1 MNYTWRIVLTLA
13 GLFLTKRPLGAILG
27 FLLGYYFDWKAAH
40 RQQPSGKRVSENI
53 RNQFLP
59 FLFASLGYVAK
70 SDGRISEAEVDHTEK
85 IMEMYGFDTLTRKQA
100 IEWFKSGSQPDNDYD
115 KRLKDFAAIARF
127 RPDVKKVML
136 EMLIGMA
143 LADGV
148 IHPLEEQAL
157 LHIAVTLGVN
167 KRLFQA
173 LLDQLKGQ
181 QAFRQSAGKSTSDA
195 LAEAY
200 TALGVKPA
208 DDMATIKKA
217 YRRRMSEHHPDKLM
231 AQGVPEEVIKIA
243 TEKSQVIQA
252 AYELIC
258 KHREK

>member
-1 MNYTWRIVLTLA
+1 MGYTWRIVLTLA
-13 GLFLTKRPLGAILG
+13 GLILG
-27 FLLGYYFDWKAAH
+27 KGIKGAVLGFIAGFYFDWRAAH
-40 RQQPSGKRVSENI
+40 KQTSGKRVSENI

-70 SDGRISEAEVDHTEK
+70 SDGRISEAEVEHAEK
-85 IMEMYGFDTLTRKQA
+85 IMQMYGFDILTRKQA
-100 IEWFKSGSQPDNDYD
+100 IEWFKSGSRPDNDYEQ
-115 KRLKDFAAIARF
+115 RLKAFAAIARF

-148 IHPLEEQAL
+148 IHPGEEKAL
-157 LHIAVTLGVN
+157 FDIAVALGVN
-167 KRLFQA
+167 QRLFRA

-181 QAFRQSAGKSTSDA
+181 QAFRESSGKSQKDT

-200 TALGVKPA
+200 AVLGVKPG
-208 DDMATIKKA
+208 DDMAVIKKA
-217 YRRRMSEHHPDKLM
+217 YRKRMSEHHPDKLM

-258 KHREK
+258 KNKG